1 MLQCINTRCNP
12 TPSPAGNA
20 LNRLRLFVLLP
31 LFILLSGCN
40 FVVLDPSGDVAT
52 QQRDLLIESTC
63 LMLLIILPVMAL
75 TVGFAWRY
83 RHSNTAAPYEPN
95 WDHSTQLELVIWG
108 APLLIIIC
116 LGAMTWMGTH
126 LLDPYRRIGRVAE
139 GQAVSPSAQPL
150 EVDVVALD
158 WKWLFIYPQF
168 GIATV
173 NQLDVPINRP
183 IDFRITSSS
192 VMNSFYVPALAG
204 QIYAMPGMETK
215 LHAVM
220 NRVGSSV
227 GFSAN
232 YSGAG
237 FSGMHFGF
245 YSLAA
250 DDFDKWVAQVKAS
263 GGALGRGDYL
273 ELERPSENDPVR
285 TYATTDSGLYNAI
298 VNMCVETGK
307 MCMSERM
314 AIDAKGGLGLA
325 GINNLMPLEYDKYA
339 RRGGVLGTEAS
350 YLASLCGAGKTNSAK
365 TDTAS
370 ATPIIS
376 SSFKAPPFSAAP
388 LIGAGLPRPPYSTL
402 FRTPA
407 AASPGISPH
416 PPPKPSNA

>member
-1 MLQCINTRCNP
+1 MNFF
-12 TPSPAGNA
+12 G
-20 LNRLRLFVLLP
+20 LLP

-40 FVVLDPSGDVAT
+40 LVVLDPSGDVAT

-83 RHSNTAAPYEPN
+83 RQSNTTAPYEPN

-139 GQAVSPSAQPL
+139 GRAVSPSVQPL

-220 NRVGSSV
+220 NQAGSSIS
-227 GFSAN
+227 FSAERI
-232 YSGAG
+232 
-237 FSGMHFGF
+237 
-245 YSLAA
+245 AA
-250 DDFDKWVAQVKAS
+250 PEPWRCRLLLKAFPADGFDKWVAQVKAS

-273 ELERPSENDPVR
+273 ELERPSENEPVR

-298 VNMCVETGK
+298 VNMCVEPGK

-339 RRGGVLGTEAS
+339 RRGGVFGTEAS
-350 YLASLCGAGKTNSAK
+350 YLASLCGTAKTNSAK
-365 TDTAS
+365 TDPAS

-388 LIGAGLPRPPYSTL
+388 LMAPDCRVRPIRRCSARRPRRRPTCRHTGHRSRP
-402 FRTPA
+402 TPDMDRNW
-407 AASPGISPH
+407 H
-416 PPPKPSNA
+416 VQQ

>member
-1 MLQCINTRCNP
+1 
-12 TPSPAGNA
+12 
-20 LNRLRLFVLLP
+20 
-31 LFILLSGCN
+31 
-40 FVVLDPSGDVAT
+40 
-52 QQRDLLIESTC
+52 
-63 LMLLIILPVMAL
+63 MLLIILPVMAL

-83 RHSNTAAPYEPN
+83 RQSNTTAPYEPN

-139 GQAVSPSAQPL
+139 GQAVNPSAQPL

-173 NQLDVPINRP
+173 NQLDVPIDRP

-220 NRVGSSV
+220 NQAGSSV

-237 FSGMHFGF
+237 FSGMHFAF

-250 DDFDKWVAQVKAS
+250 DDFDKWVAQGES
-263 GGALGRGDYL
+263 
-273 ELERPSENDPVR
+273 VR
-285 TYATTDSGLYNAI
+285 
-298 VNMCVETGK
+298 
-307 MCMSERM
+307 
-314 AIDAKGGLGLA
+314 
-325 GINNLMPLEYDKYA
+325 
-339 RRGGVLGTEAS
+339 RRAW
-350 YLASLCGAGKTNSAK
+350 
-365 TDTAS
+365 
-370 ATPIIS
+370 P
-376 SSFKAPPFSAAP
+376 
-388 LIGAGLPRPPYSTL
+388 
-402 FRTPA
+402 
-407 AASPGISPH
+407 
-416 PPPKPSNA
+416 